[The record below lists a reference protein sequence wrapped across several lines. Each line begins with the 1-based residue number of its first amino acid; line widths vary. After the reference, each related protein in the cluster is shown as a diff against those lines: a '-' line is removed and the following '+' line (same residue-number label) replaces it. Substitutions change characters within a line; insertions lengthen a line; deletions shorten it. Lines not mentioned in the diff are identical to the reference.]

1 MLSGR
6 RELRAPLLSLSP
18 PGGDEKEEDVQAVRE
33 EEEGGGGGGKGRAP
47 SQAMT
52 GVSFVSLSDCGFG
65 KAN

>member
-1 MLSGR
+1 M
-6 RELRAPLLSLSP
+6 RAPLLSLSLSP
-18 PGGDEKEEDVQAVRE
+18 AGDEEEDVQAVRE
-33 EEEGGGGGGKGRAP
+33 EEAGGGGGGKGRAP

>member
-1 MLSGR
+1 M
-6 RELRAPLLSLSP
+6 RAPLLSLSLSSCC
-18 PGGDEKEEDVQAVRE
+18 DEEEEDVQAVGE
-33 EEEGGGGGGKGRAP
+33 EEAGGGGGGKGRAP